1 MATTIVLVR
10 HGETDWNR
18 DRRFQ
23 GRADQP
29 LNETG
34 RAQARELAESLRDEP
49 VSVLYTSP
57 LRRASETAEILAER
71 LGLEAR
77 PLDALL
83 EIDVGT
89 WEGLTIDDV
98 RVRFPEQAAVDWR
111 SGWEDGETYT
121 GLEQRVIPA
130 LLELGIATRR
140 RTHPRGDPRRPAP
153 RRDRLLAEPRVR
165 RSTPSDRSAREL
177 RRLPIR
183 DPGRRTRGSRLT
195 GSWRTITRTSTTFVS
210 PCGFAAHSDPRSVIY
225 AKCWGGDV
233 TGVTRSDL

>member
-34 RAQARELAESLRDEP
+34 RAQARELAEILRNEP

-71 LGLEAR
+71 LLLEAR

-130 LLELGIATRR
+130 LLELGTRHNGEHILAVTHAGPLRAAIASSLSL
-140 RTHPRGDPRRPAP
+140 GYEEARPLIGP
-153 RRDRLLAEPRVR
+153 LANCVVYRF
-165 RSTPSDRSAREL
+165 A
-177 RRLPIR
+177 IR
-183 DPGRRTRGSRLT
+183 DGALEA
-195 GSWRTITRTSTTFVS
+195 V
-210 PCGFAAHSDPRSVIY
+210 D
-225 AKCWGGDV
+225 
-233 TGVTRSDL
+233 